1 MLELINRFPCN
12 EHFKPHLEPLL
23 KLCVDLLE
31 KENEENVLVVIRIF
45 FELHKH
51 FRPPQHAEVPRF
63 IKYTKNLYMGLGEY
77 VNKMFDLSKNPQ
89 RQFNSISEVNVE
101 AIVNEIYTVTPISV
115 TVVGADKKP
124 ATKTIRIFPRGYQS
138 LKSMQEL
145 PLIIVLVYQLYKENV
160 KKDLEEFIPII
171 LKTVNLK
178 PPIDFVTAPE
188 IYKEIYVDFIG
199 AQIKTLSFL
208 AYLVR
213 FYQDILN
220 KHSQLLVDGVLNLL
234 LLCPSEV
241 TSMRKELLIAARHIL
256 QTDFR
261 TNFVPHMSQLFEEDF
276 QLGSGWTTHESLR
289 PLVYSTLADLV
300 HHVRQLLPM
309 SDLIK
314 AVHLFSKNIHDETL
328 PTTIHTMSCKLLL
341 NLVDFIRTKNQ
352 AEIEQGRIGDNI
364 GQELLE
370 RMLETMVL
378 KFKTIAKLQL
388 PVLTAKAKT
397 QLALPA
403 PELPSTTEDVK
414 PVVNPQTNL
423 IDSPAK
429 TTAGVEKQKPKL
441 GISNSPAA
449 NYNVNDCR
457 SIVKILIC
465 GVKTV
470 TMGLAA
476 SKVNASGGEGPT
488 TPPFGQF
495 QPKDTKVYIRLVK
508 WALKA
513 LDVYTL
519 NPSSSSLLPNNLQR
533 TPLQQAS
540 RTKEEKEVLE
550 HFAGVFSLMT
560 PQTFR
565 EIFASTIDYMVD
577 RMAHNYTLQVISNS
591 FLVTRDTSPV
601 FATVLVE
608 YLLEHMEEMGNGNVE
623 RSNLCL
629 KLFKLVFGSV
639 SFYPAENEHMLRP
652 HLHQIVNRSM
662 ELAMT
667 AKEPYNYFLLLRA
680 LFRSIGGGS
689 HDLLYQEFLP
699 LLRNLLQGLNSLQS
713 GLHKQQMKDL
723 FVELCLTVP
732 VRLSSL
738 LPYLPMLMD
747 PLVSALNGS
756 STLISQGL
764 RTLELCVDNLQPDFL
779 YDHIQPVRADLMQAL
794 WRSLRSPNEQVAH
807 VAYRVLGKFGGGNR
821 KMMIEPQKLDYNIRR
836 SNGPA
841 VVVHFPEHQKTINL
855 SVEKAIDVAI
865 TVLKNPAVDM
875 FYRKQGWKVVKGYI
889 ISSMNLSDNRS
900 TIQKLFSHPSFGN
913 TESSQGTM
921 YKYADPTIRNT
932 HQNALTGIF
941 MVYLIKELRK
951 DSLLYTVLVV
961 RHYTLVAITQ
971 QTGPF
976 PLYGKS
982 ALLEGT
988 MDPLVLI
995 DAIAVILGHEDKE
1008 LCKPGYIALKCIM
1021 ETATC
1026 ITGSIENACN
1036 LPLMEYL
1043 AERMCNLCYERAWYA
1058 KLGGCY
1064 AIKFFYNTM
1073 AIKWVYSHMFVFVK
1087 ALLFVM
1093 MDLTGEVSS
1102 GAIDEARRNLKQLIV
1117 LCATPIKEPVDA
1129 ETLTVQSKALSEV
1142 TNELTRNITLPN
1154 DLLREQS
1161 MYLLQVFAETQGKSV
1176 VQVMEPHKDVLADII
1191 PPKKLLIR
1199 NHSANAQIG
1208 LMEGNTFCQ
1217 SLTPRLFT
1225 TDMSIHEHSSFFQ
1238 EITNICESSDQAL
1251 MKLPCY
1257 KPISSLVPLRKAAM
1271 RALASWHYVPN
1282 CSQKIFNTL
1291 FAALERPNP
1300 ELQEAAFQA
1309 MKTFVNGSPI
1319 DLKSVYEVMKPLL
1332 LTLGDY
1338 RNLNLVTA
1346 RKLSYIV
1353 QPFPSSFSEKLCEQ
1367 LLVNLKNLF
1376 ENIVAQKE
1384 NPPKNSE
1391 TEKIIVVI
1399 IGIFKESPAAKAQ
1412 FIEPLISLIL
1422 ENEHALSIGPYSPY
1436 REPLVKY
1443 LLRYPTET
1451 LQSMLSEI
1459 HMKDPLWRNF
1469 FVYLIKHQE
1478 GKCFR
1483 DALQTQF
1490 VDRLIL
1496 YTFSAINPNCT
1507 NLTTAEKLEMQ
1518 YIGIRLVS
1526 ILIKLDTKWLSS
1538 QNQLIS
1544 VMQKIWCDDEYLQRH
1559 RNVENISYVHWKEP
1573 KLLVKILLH
1582 YFSHHRHIIDLLF
1595 FILRA
1600 VTERLLPDFT
1610 FLREFLETTVAQTYS
1625 IEWKRKAFLRFLEL
1639 FKLALVS
1646 QELKAKILQ
1655 LVLIPCLTVCFERG
1669 EGDKLIG
1676 GTGLPEDEDNKNANL
1691 VNEFIAKIIS
1701 PITESPPVFVISD
1714 NVRILLL
1721 QMCCLIVEQSYHYV
1735 YNVSQ
1740 GKILVNKA
1748 KPLIMFAWQLSLLG
1762 KNFVDPATRY
1772 HGHLLLAHMI
1782 AKFGVSQRV
1791 VVQVFLG
1798 LLRAHASEV
1807 RPIVR
1812 QALEI
1817 LTPAFP
1823 GRVDDGQRMLLVYTK
1838 KILVEE
1844 GHSNP
1849 QLSHVL
1855 TLIVKHYKVYYPVRH
1870 GLIQQMIASMQRLGF
1885 SSSAMDHKKL
1895 SVELADVIIK
1905 WELQRVKEEAEGT
1918 SGGKAIQEPPRK
1930 KMALESFA
1938 PGESSMKYDIP
1949 TASKPIEKVHAD
1961 AVINF
1966 LARLSCQVSD
1976 LPPNLSSSMQ
1986 SQVIQ
1991 TPGEMLA
1998 RRCVSLIRMALKPE
2012 VWSHQN
2018 TEFKLTWLDK
2028 VLSSI
2033 DQPTA
2038 NLGNISIALE
2048 LLTLLIT
2055 ILDEGQILHIIK
2067 PLQRGLVAC
2076 ISSSITKVI
2085 RLVHALL
2092 CRLMSTFPTEPISSN
2107 VASKRE
2113 ELDHLYVCVSKV
2125 IYEGLSNYEKN
2136 PTATC
2141 STLYGTVMMLK
2152 AACMN
2157 HPAYVDRF
2165 ILEFMRVI
2173 QRMAREHI
2181 ATSTA
2186 DAPQQVGGELLIYCL
2201 DLVKT
2206 RFCSMSQETRKQFIG
2221 TIILGLIDKTPDIKV
2236 MKAIIKMTE
2245 EWLKVN
2251 KVEQNNVPNL
2261 KEKCIILVKLMHF
2274 VEKRFPDLNTM
2285 FLEIVLYVYMDE
2297 NLKNSELVTKLEP
2310 AFLSGL
2316 RCSNPALRA
2325 KFFQL
2330 LNGSIRRL
2338 LHDRLLYIFSSQ
2350 NWEPMGPH
2358 YWLKQCIELIL
2369 VSAISSSKIKLAEE
2383 TGVLPNISSVI
2394 SLAED
2399 PVERE
2404 NYFNVVLN
2412 AADLKTEP
2420 NLNGENILE
2429 SLEEYEFDVDEF
2441 GNCRI
2446 QQLSREDLLN
2456 KQNKFLEN
2464 AREYNTSD
2472 LLVSLAQLCHLDT
2485 HLAEKVWLD
2494 MFPQMW
2500 SILSETQQQNLTDEI
2515 IPFIV
2520 SGIHVVQ
2527 KDVHP
2532 SSINTIYESLAHC
2545 NPPLPIKPA
2554 IMTYLGKAQG
2564 LWHRVTLSLEKMA
2577 VEGLLKQNRM
2587 QNRAPSVADCYD
2599 FEPDHAP
2606 QQQDIID
2613 QLAEMYSALREED
2626 MWFGLWQKNAKHKET
2641 LYALAY
2647 EQQGFYEQA
2656 LKAYEVTIKKGLEEY
2671 ANSPA
2676 PISHN
2681 SELRLREKQW
2691 LRCAK
2696 ELNQWDTVLEYGKNS
2711 ATQNPFLI
2719 LESAWKVPDWK
2730 LMKEA
2735 LAQVEAS
2742 CPKESQWK
2750 VHLYRGFLAICNPDD
2765 QQQHQLQHLSSVE
2778 RYVELASQSCMNLW
2792 KSYPYIVSHI
2802 HLPLLQAAQQP
2813 VIIHIVS
2820 SHGVVITALAL
2831 HAGDPGSIPG
2841 GVKKFASSK

>member
-1 MLELINRFPCN
+1 
-12 EHFKPHLEPLL
+12 
-23 KLCVDLLE
+23 
-31 KENEENVLVVIRIF
+31 
-45 FELHKH
+45 
-51 FRPPQHAEVPRF
+51 
-63 IKYTKNLYMGLGEY
+63 
-77 VNKMFDLSKNPQ
+77 
-89 RQFNSISEVNVE
+89 
-101 AIVNEIYTVTPISV
+101 
-115 TVVGADKKP
+115 
-124 ATKTIRIFPRGYQS
+124 
-138 LKSMQEL
+138 
-145 PLIIVLVYQLYKENV
+145 
-160 KKDLEEFIPII
+160 
-171 LKTVNLK
+171 
-178 PPIDFVTAPE
+178 
-188 IYKEIYVDFIG
+188 
-199 AQIKTLSFL
+199 
-208 AYLVR
+208 
-213 FYQDILN
+213 
-220 KHSQLLVDGVLNLL
+220 
-234 LLCPSEV
+234 
-241 TSMRKELLIAARHIL
+241 
-256 QTDFR
+256 
-261 TNFVPHMSQLFEEDF
+261 MSQLFEEDF

-309 SDLIK
+309 PDLIK

-352 AEIEQGRIGDNI
+352 AEIDAGRQGDNI
-364 GQELLE
+364 GQELME

-388 PVLTAKAKT
+388 PVLTAKAKA
-397 QLALPA
+397 QLTLPG
-403 PELPSTTEDVK
+403 PEVSTEDVK
-414 PVVNPQTNL
+414 PVINPLTNQ
-423 IDSPAK
+423 IESPAK
-429 TTAGVEKQKPKL
+429 TNPGVKEKPKL
-441 GISNSPAA
+441 GISSSPAA

-457 SIVKILIC
+457 SIVKILILC
-465 GVKTV
+465 VKTL

-476 SKVNASGGEGPT
+476 SKVNATGAT

-513 LDVYTL
+513 LDIYTL
-519 NPSSSSLLPNNLQR
+519 NVTPAGVLPNNMQR
-533 TPLQQAS
+533 TPLQPAS
-540 RTKEEKEVLE
+540 KTKEEKEVLE

-855 SVEKAIDVAI
+855 SLEKAIDVAI
-865 TVLKNPAVDM
+865 NVLKNPNIDM
-875 FYRKQGWKVVKGYI
+875 FYRKESWKVVKGYI

-900 TIQKLFSHPSFGN
+900 TILKLFSHHSFVN
-913 TESSQGTM
+913 TETSQGTM

-932 HQNALTGIF
+932 HQTALTGMFI
-941 MVYLIKELRK
+941 VYLIKDLRQ
-951 DSLLYTVLVV
+951 DSLLHTILVV

-1008 LCKPGYIALKCIM
+1008 LCKPGYIALKCIV

-1026 ITGSIENACN
+1026 ITGSIEKACN

-1064 AIKFFYNTM
+1064 AIKFFYSTM

-1102 GAIDEARRNLKQLIV
+1102 GAIDEAKRNLKQLIV
-1117 LCATPIKEPVDA
+1117 LCATPIPEPVDQ
-1129 ETLTVQSKALSEV
+1129 ETLAVQSKALSEV

-1376 ENIVAQKE
+1376 ENIVAQKD

-1412 FIEPLISLIL
+1412 FIDPLISLIL

-1451 LQSMLSEI
+1451 LHSMMSEA

-1490 VDRLIL
+1490 VDRLLL
-1496 YTFSAINPNCT
+1496 YTYSALNPNCT
-1507 NLTTAEKLEMQ
+1507 NLNTAEKLEMQ
-1518 YIGIRLVS
+1518 YIGIRIVS
-1526 ILIKLDTKWLSS
+1526 ILIKLDDKWLAT
-1538 QNQLIS
+1538 QIQLTS
-1544 VMQKIWCDDEYLQRH
+1544 VMQKIWCEEEYLRRH
-1559 RNVENISYVHWKEP
+1559 AKVENISYVHWKEP

-1582 YFSHHRHIIDLLF
+1582 YFSHHPIIDLLF
-1595 FILRA
+1595 FILKA
-1600 VTERLLPDFT
+1600 TTERLLPDFT
-1610 FLREFLETTVAQTYS
+1610 FLREFLETTVAQTYP
-1625 IEWKRKAFLRFLEL
+1625 IEWKRKAFLRFVEI
-1639 FKLALVS
+1639 FQKPLVT
-1646 QELKAKILQ
+1646 QKLKAKILQ
-1655 LVLIPCLTVCFERG
+1655 MVLIPCLTACFEKD
-1669 EGDKLIG
+1669 EGDKLIV
-1676 GTGLPEDEDNKNANL
+1676 GTGTPEDEENKNL
-1691 VNEFIAKIIS
+1691 VDEFIAKIIS
-1701 PITESPPVFVISD
+1701 PITESPPTFVISD
-1714 NVRILLL
+1714 SVRILLL
-1721 QMCCLIVEQSYHYV
+1721 QLCCLIVEQSYHYV
-1735 YNVSQ
+1735 YHVSQ
-1740 GKILVNKA
+1740 GKVLVNKA

-1791 VVQVFLG
+1791 VLQVFLG

-1823 GRVDDGQRMLLVYTK
+1823 ERVDDGQRMLLVYTK

-1844 GHSNP
+1844 GYSNP

-1870 GLIQQMIASMQRLGF
+1870 GLIQQMITSMQRLGF
-1885 SSSAMDHKKL
+1885 NSSAMDHKKL

-1905 WELQRVKEEAEGT
+1905 WELQRVKEEAEG
-1918 SGGKAIQEPPRK
+1918 SGQKSLEPPRK
-1930 KMALESFA
+1930 KMALDSLQA
-1938 PGESSMKYDIP
+1938 GGEGSLKNIQQDI
-1949 TASKPIEKVHAD
+1949 TATALKPIEKVHAD

-1976 LPPNLSSSMQ
+1976 LPPNISSSMQ
-1986 SQVIQ
+1986 GQVIQ
-1991 TPGEMLA
+1991 TPGEMLS
-1998 RRCVSLIRMALKPE
+1998 RRCVSLIRMALNPE

-2018 TEFKLTWLDK
+2018 VDFKLVWLDK

-2033 DQPTA
+2033 DQPNA

-2076 ISSSITKVI
+2076 ISSSITKII
-2085 RLVHALL
+2085 RLVHGLL
-2092 CRLMSTFPTEPISSN
+2092 VRLMATFPTEPMSST

-2125 IYEGLSNYEKN
+2125 IFEGLSNYEKN

-2152 AACMN
+2152 AACKN
-2157 HPAYVDRF
+2157 HSAYVDRF

-2201 DLVKT
+2201 DLVKN

-2221 TIILGLIDKTPDIKV
+2221 TIILGLIDKTPDMKV
-2236 MKAIIKMTE
+2236 MKAIIKMTDD
-2245 EWLKVN
+2245 WLKVA
-2251 KVEQNNVPNL
+2251 KGEQNNVPNL
-2261 KEKCIILVKLMHF
+2261 KEKGIILVKLMHF
-2274 VEKRFPDLNTM
+2274 VEKRFSELNTQ
-2285 FLEIVLYVYMDE
+2285 FLEIVLYVYTDE
-2297 NLKNSELVTKLEP
+2297 HLKNSELVTKLEP

-2330 LNGSIRRL
+2330 FNGSIRRL

-2350 NWEPMGPH
+2350 NWEPMGIH

-2404 NYFNVVLN
+2404 HYFNVVVN
-2412 AADLKTEP
+2412 ASDLKTEP
-2420 NLNGENILE
+2420 IANIHNILDG
-2429 SLEEYEFDVDEF
+2429 LEEYDIDDKSESGEF
-2441 GNCRI
+2441 GTCKI
-2446 QQLSREDLLN
+2446 QQITKEDLLS
-2456 KQNKFLEN
+2456 KQSKFLET

-2485 HLAEKVWLD
+2485 QLAEKVWLD

-2500 SILSETQQQNLTDEI
+2500 SVLSENQQQILTDEI

-2532 SSINTIYESLAHC
+2532 SSINTIYEALAHC
-2545 NPPLPIKPA
+2545 NPPLPIRPA

-2577 VEGLLKQNRM
+2577 VEGILKQTRM
-2587 QNRAPSVADCYD
+2587 QNRVPSAADCYD

-2626 MWFGLWQKNAKHKET
+2626 MWHGLWQKNAKQKET

-2647 EQQGFYEQA
+2647 EQQGFFEQA
-2656 LKAYEVTIKKGLEEY
+2656 LKAYEVTIVKGLEEY
-2671 ANSPA
+2671 ANTPA
-2676 PISHN
+2676 PASLN

-2691 LRCAK
+2691 IR
-2696 ELNQWDTVLEYGKNS
+2696 
-2711 ATQNPFLI
+2711 
-2719 LESAWKVPDWK
+2719 
-2730 LMKEA
+2730 
-2735 LAQVEAS
+2735 
-2742 CPKESQWK
+2742 
-2750 VHLYRGFLAICNPDD
+2750 
-2765 QQQHQLQHLSSVE
+2765 
-2778 RYVELASQSCMNLW
+2778 
-2792 KSYPYIVSHI
+2792 
-2802 HLPLLQAAQQP
+2802 
-2813 VIIHIVS
+2813 
-2820 SHGVVITALAL
+2820 
-2831 HAGDPGSIPG
+2831 
-2841 GVKKFASSK
+2841 

>member
-1 MLELINRFPCN
+1 
-12 EHFKPHLEPLL
+12 
-23 KLCVDLLE
+23 
-31 KENEENVLVVIRIF
+31 
-45 FELHKH
+45 
-51 FRPPQHAEVPRF
+51 
-63 IKYTKNLYMGLGEY
+63 
-77 VNKMFDLSKNPQ
+77 
-89 RQFNSISEVNVE
+89 
-101 AIVNEIYTVTPISV
+101 
-115 TVVGADKKP
+115 
-124 ATKTIRIFPRGYQS
+124 
-138 LKSMQEL
+138 
-145 PLIIVLVYQLYKENV
+145 
-160 KKDLEEFIPII
+160 
-171 LKTVNLK
+171 
-178 PPIDFVTAPE
+178 
-188 IYKEIYVDFIG
+188 
-199 AQIKTLSFL
+199 
-208 AYLVR
+208 
-213 FYQDILN
+213 
-220 KHSQLLVDGVLNLL
+220 
-234 LLCPSEV
+234 
-241 TSMRKELLIAARHIL
+241 
-256 QTDFR
+256 
-261 TNFVPHMSQLFEEDF
+261 MSQLFEEDF

-300 HHVRQLLPM
+300 HHVRNLLPM

-352 AEIEQGRIGDNI
+352 AEIDAGRQGDNV

-388 PVLTAKAKT
+388 PVLTAKAKA

-403 PELPSTTEDVK
+403 PEVPTAEDIK
-414 PVVNPQTNL
+414 PVVNPVSNL
-423 IDSPAK
+423 IESPAK
-429 TTAGVEKQKPKL
+429 ATTEKPKPKL
-441 GISNSPAA
+441 GISSSPAA

-476 SKVNASGGEGPT
+476 SKVNSSPEGGPT

-519 NPSSSSLLPNNLQR
+519 NQSTSGVPPNNMPR
-533 TPLQQAS
+533 TPMQQAS

-865 TVLKNPAVDM
+865 AVLKNPNVDM

-889 ISSMNLSDNRS
+889 ISSMSLSDNRS
-900 TIQKLFSHPSFGN
+900 TIQKLFSHHSFSN

-932 HQNALTGIF
+932 HQTALTGIF
-941 MVYLIKELRK
+941 IVYLIKELRK

-971 QTGPF
+971 QAGPF

-982 ALLEGT
+982 GLLEGT

-1008 LCKPGYIALKCIM
+1008 LCKPGHIALKCIV

-1026 ITGSIENACN
+1026 ITGSIEKACN

-1102 GAIDEARRNLKQLIV
+1102 GAIDEAKRNLKQLIV
-1117 LCATPIKEPVDA
+1117 FCATPMKEPIDPD
-1129 ETLTVQSKALSEV
+1129 TLTVQSKALSEV

-1376 ENIVAQKE
+1376 ENIVAQKD
-1384 NPPKNSE
+1384 NPPKNNE

-1399 IGIFKESPAAKAQ
+1399 IGIFKESPAAKSQ
-1412 FIEPLISLIL
+1412 FIDPLISLIL

-1451 LQSMLSEI
+1451 LQSMMSEA

-1469 FVYLIKHQE
+1469 FVFLIKHPE

-1490 VDRLIL
+1490 IDRLIL
-1496 YTFSAINPNCT
+1496 YTFSAVNPNCT

-1526 ILIKLDTKWLSS
+1526 ILIKLDTKWLAS
-1538 QNQLIS
+1538 QTQLIS
-1544 VMQKIWCDDEYLQRH
+1544 VMQKIWCDDEYLPRH
-1559 RNVENISYVHWKEP
+1559 RKVENISYVHWKEP

-1582 YFSHHRHIIDLLF
+1582 YFTHHPNIRDLLF
-1595 FILRA
+1595 FVLRA
-1600 VTERLLPDFT
+1600 VTDRLLPDFT
-1610 FLREFLETTVAQTYS
+1610 FLREFVENTVAQTYS
-1625 IEWKRKAFLRFLEL
+1625 IEWKRKAFLRYLEL
-1639 FKLALVS
+1639 FKVPRVS
-1646 QELKAKILQ
+1646 QELKAKSLQ
-1655 LVLIPCLTVCFERG
+1655 LIIIPCLTVCFERG
-1669 EGDKLIG
+1669 EGDKLIA
-1676 GTGLPEDEDNKNANL
+1676 GTGTPEDEETKGANL
-1691 VNEFIAKIIS
+1691 VTELIAKIIG
-1701 PITESPPVFVISD
+1701 PVTESPPVYVISD
-1714 NVRILLL
+1714 SVRILLL
-1721 QMCCLIVEQSYHYV
+1721 QLCCLIVEQAYHHV

-1740 GKILVNKA
+1740 GKVIVNKA
-1748 KPLIMFAWQLSLLG
+1748 KALIMFAWQLSLVG

-1772 HGHLLLAHMI
+1772 HGHLLFSHMI

-1791 VVQVFLG
+1791 VIQVFLG

-1905 WELQRVKEEAEGT
+1905 WELQRVKEEAEGGQKT
-1918 SGGKAIQEPPRK
+1918 QEPPRK
-1930 KMALESFA
+1930 KLAVEPLA
-1938 PGESSMKYDIP
+1938 AGESGLKNIQPDI
-1949 TASKPIEKVHAD
+1949 TATSAKPIEKVHVD

-1976 LPPNLSSSMQ
+1976 LPPNISSSLQ

-1991 TPGEMLA
+1991 TPGEILS

-2012 VWSHQN
+2012 VWSHHN
-2018 TEFKLTWLDK
+2018 VDFKLNWLDK

-2033 DQPTA
+2033 DQPNA

-2048 LLTLLIT
+2048 LLTLLIS
-2055 ILDEGQILHIIK
+2055 ILDEAQILQIIK

-2076 ISSSITKVI
+2076 ISSSTTKII
-2085 RLVHALL
+2085 RLVHVLL

-2113 ELDHLYVCVSKV
+2113 ELDHMYVCVSKV

-2152 AACMN
+2152 AACVN

-2201 DLVKT
+2201 DLVKN

-2236 MKAIIKMTE
+2236 MKAIIKMTDD
-2245 EWLKVN
+2245 WLKVS
-2251 KVEQNNVPNL
+2251 KAEQNNVPNL
-2261 KEKCIILVKLMHF
+2261 KEKGIILVKLMHF
-2274 VEKRFPDLNTM
+2274 VEKRFPDLNSQ
-2285 FLEIVLYVYMDE
+2285 FLEIVLFVYMDE

-2316 RCSNPALRA
+2316 RCSNPLLRA

-2330 LNGSIRRL
+2330 FNGSIRRL

-2358 YWLKQCIELIL
+2358 YWLKQCIELVL

-2404 NYFNVVLN
+2404 NYFNVVVN
-2412 AADLKTEP
+2412 ASDLKTEP
-2420 NLNGENILE
+2420 SLAGQSILE
-2429 SLEEYEFDVDEF
+2429 SLEDYDIDDKSDIGDF
-2441 GNCRI
+2441 GICKI
-2446 QQLSREDLLN
+2446 QHISKEELLN
-2456 KQNKFLEN
+2456 KQSKFLES
-2464 AREYNTSD
+2464 ARENNTSD

-2485 HLAEKVWLD
+2485 QLAEKVWLD
-2494 MFPQMW
+2494 MFPQLW
-2500 SILSETQQQNLTDEI
+2500 SILSDNQQQILTDEI

-2532 SSINTIYESLAHC
+2532 SSINTIYEALSHC
-2545 NPPLPIKPA
+2545 NPPLPIKPT

-2577 VEGLLKQNRM
+2577 VKQNRM
-2587 QNRAPSVADCYD
+2587 QADCYD
-2599 FEPDHAP
+2599 FEPDNAP

-2626 MWFGLWQKNAKHKET
+2626 MWLGLWQKNAKHKET

-2647 EQQGFYEQA
+2647 EQQGFFEQA
-2656 LKAYEVTIKKGLEEY
+2656 LKAYEVAIVKGLEEY
-2671 ANSPA
+2671 ATKPA
-2676 PISHN
+2676 PASHN
-2681 SELRLREKQW
+2681 SELRLRERQW
-2691 LRCAK
+2691 IR
-2696 ELNQWDTVLEYGKNS
+2696 
-2711 ATQNPFLI
+2711 
-2719 LESAWKVPDWK
+2719 
-2730 LMKEA
+2730 
-2735 LAQVEAS
+2735 
-2742 CPKESQWK
+2742 
-2750 VHLYRGFLAICNPDD
+2750 
-2765 QQQHQLQHLSSVE
+2765 
-2778 RYVELASQSCMNLW
+2778 
-2792 KSYPYIVSHI
+2792 
-2802 HLPLLQAAQQP
+2802 
-2813 VIIHIVS
+2813 
-2820 SHGVVITALAL
+2820 
-2831 HAGDPGSIPG
+2831 
-2841 GVKKFASSK
+2841 